1 MMNKPAKLA
10 IENVIL
16 SDPVSIPQGAYQFK
30 QNNGIFAKGMTA
42 KGNLKYTEHFQ
53 QTL

>member
-30 QNNGIFAKGMTA
+30 QNNGIFA
-42 KGNLKYTEHFQ
+42 NLKEGNKDAFIDK
-53 QTL
+53 LMG